1 MFRWDG
7 AGSHRRRYLPV
18 PYVSELCV
26 FAAAFIAAYAYGE
39 DVMGRLRSGGRRLA
53 RWRRKN
59 RGNGRH

>member
-1 MFRWDG
+1 M
-7 AGSHRRRYLPV
+7 

-39 DVMGRLRSGGRRLA
+39 EVMGRLRSGGRRLA